1 MRPALWRKVKHNHGE
16 AFLLVPLDQAR
27 IVTINKGQV
36 MNEYQLLTQSRLVI
50 YIAFFIMCSDRN
62 LSCTVFTF

>member
-27 IVTINKGQV
+27 IVTINEGQV
-36 MNEYQLLTQSRLVI
+36 MNEYQLLSQSRLVI
-50 YIAFFIMCSDRN
+50 YMIFSLCGRIMI
-62 LSCTVFTF
+62 